1 MNVAIR
7 DVEAIRAIR
16 PVDAALYLRA
26 KGWTQQGEAAEKA
39 STWGLKRGRDRFEAL
54 LPMDSEL
61 RDYSLRMG
69 DLLAVLA
76 AAEGRSQF
84 QVYSDLLTVTA
95 DVLHIRVVDPDL
107 ADGSMPIEQHAQMA
121 QKARDLVLAA
131 ACATT
136 ERRPVWHKRK
146 PMQAMDFVRRVRVG
160 QSSRGS
166 YIMNIISRVTPQLSA
181 PQNGQLFETEEPFE
195 RQATKMLACSLRA
208 LDKASQ
214 AAAVTQEMDAFD
226 QAVQDGL
233 NANLCDAVVGLWGD
247 DEVQRNLEFTFSW
260 SPGRPVDSKFVRR
273 VAISS
278 DRVPVIREAGIQMR
292 ERSPLEE
299 FELSGP
305 VVKLERREGAA
316 TGKVTI
322 IGLVDDRQA
331 RVVVELDEPGYQTAI
346 EVHRSGHTVQMSG
359 TLTREGNGYVLK
371 DPTQPEVQPE

>member
-26 KGWTQQGEAAEKA
+26 HGWAQQGEAAENA

-76 AAEGRSQF
+76 AVEGRSQL
-84 QVYSDLLTVTA
+84 QVYSDPLTVTA

-166 YIMNIISRVTPQLSA
+166 YIMNIISRVTP
-181 PQNGQLFETEEPFE
+181 
-195 RQATKMLACSLRA
+195 
-208 LDKASQ
+208 
-214 AAAVTQEMDAFD
+214 
-226 QAVQDGL
+226 
-233 NANLCDAVVGLWGD
+233 
-247 DEVQRNLEFTFSW
+247 
-260 SPGRPVDSKFVRR
+260 
-273 VAISS
+273 
-278 DRVPVIREAGIQMR
+278 
-292 ERSPLEE
+292 
-299 FELSGP
+299 
-305 VVKLERREGAA
+305 
-316 TGKVTI
+316 
-322 IGLVDDRQA
+322 
-331 RVVVELDEPGYQTAI
+331 
-346 EVHRSGHTVQMSG
+346 
-359 TLTREGNGYVLK
+359 
-371 DPTQPEVQPE
+371 